1 MAHEIPAHGYFTF
14 FQSNFPPHLPARQQL
29 IIPHENEANPKYPL
43 DVRIGVPLWKDIGM
57 FLPEDV
63 SNTAAGDDFQAT
75 STHPHTEGDFYKRGS
90 FSILCFCHR
99 IVKIGKEH

>member
-1 MAHEIPAHGYFTF
+1 MGISHFFNQTF
-14 FQSNFPPHLPARQQL
+14 LPTSLQGSSL
-29 IIPHENEANPKYPL
+29 LFLTKNEANPKYPL

-75 STHPHTEGDFYKRGS
+75 STHPHTEGDFCKRGS

-99 IVKIGKEH
+99 IAEIGKEH